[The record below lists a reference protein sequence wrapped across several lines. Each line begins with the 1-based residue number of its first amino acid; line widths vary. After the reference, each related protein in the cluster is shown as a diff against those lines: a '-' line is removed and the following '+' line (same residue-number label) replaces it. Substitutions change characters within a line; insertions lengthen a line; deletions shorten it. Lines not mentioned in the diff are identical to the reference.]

1 MEGDAVEDGFE
12 VLGEEFAK
20 ESDLVVVGRH
30 VNCDNRVN
38 VDIQRL
44 TAPSAT

>member
-12 VLGEEFAK
+12 VLREEFAK

-30 VNCDNRVN
+30 VSG
-38 VDIQRL
+38 L
-44 TAPSAT
+44 